1 MQSQTQRSA
10 PNSQSPKQSKKPER
24 LDGQESPLVY
34 NVMRFVAAM
43 LLPLFARLRTIDI
56 ENVPQEGPVI
66 LAINHIHWLD
76 IPLASIRIPR
86 VTHYMAKIE
95 LFSVPVIGWL
105 IRRLGAFPVRRGEG
119 DREALRTS
127 ERMLAQGNL
136 LMIFPEGHRSGNGKL
151 AKGHTGASYL
161 ALRAGVPIVAVGI
174 SGTENVFKRFNY
186 GPWAPKV
193 TLRFSKPFTL
203 GASGGK
209 RSREGMTEAT
219 DTIMRQ
225 IAAMLPPE
233 YRGAYAGTTP
243 DLPTT
248 PNTTP
253 AAGVATNTTTVES
266 TQ

>member
-1 MQSQTQRSA
+1 MQSQTQPSA
-10 PNSQSPKQSKKPER
+10 PTPQSPNQSGKHQR
-24 LDGQESPLVY
+24 LDGQESPFVY
-34 NVMRFVAAM
+34 SVMRVVAAI
-43 LLPLFARLRTIDI
+43 LLPLLARVRTVDV
-56 ENVPQEGPVI
+56 ENVPAEGPVI

-76 IPLASIRIPR
+76 IPLASFRIPR

-119 DREALRTS
+119 DRESLRTS
-127 ERMLAQGNL
+127 ERLLAEGNV
-136 LMIFPEGHRSGNGKL
+136 LMIFPEGHRSGTGKL
-151 AKGHTGASYL
+151 AKGHPGASYL
-161 ALRAGVPIVAVGI
+161 ALRTGVPIVAVGI

-193 TLRFSKPFTL
+193 TLRYSKPFTL
-203 GASGGK
+203 DTGGR

-243 DLPTT
+243 DV
-248 PNTTP
+248 P
-253 AAGVATNTTTVES
+253 AASSATPTSVTSDTPS
-266 TQ
+266 L